1 MSLGNPLK
9 NKQIETDKNASKAQE
24 TLTTTDKSNLNV
36 EQIIFDTSDAE
47 LEIKETSGIA
57 PIPDVQPML
66 DRYFEKEEKIDEPI
80 TLEQLS
86 NDINQVLIKLDTLI
100 IKDHPSQQIPSIKY
114 PGDISKLKS
123 AHSLMEI
130 DHPDVLVEILEDGCR
145 VTCITCKEYLAAYMH
160 CKM

>member
-1 MSLGNPLK
+1 MLK
-9 NKQIETDKNASKAQE
+9 NKQTEIDKNTSKAQE
-24 TLTTTDKSNLNV
+24 TLTSADKMNLNV
-36 EQIIFDTSDAE
+36 DQIIFDTSDIEVE
-47 LEIKETSGIA
+47 LKETSSNA

-66 DRYFEKEEKIDEPI
+66 NKYFEKEEKIDEPI